1 MVARPSAR
9 RSRGPSHGR
18 RVHLDPFDPFD
29 PFDPLDPLSSTNRV
43 LLALIAGLLAGAAV
57 AAADVPALN
66 AIAAVIEPV
75 GTIWV
80 RALQMTLIPLVLSLL
95 VTGIVTTVDTG
106 ATGRLGATA
115 LGVFVALL
123 VGTAVVSAVV
133 TTPLVSQIPI
143 DPETSARRRAT
154 ADTSVVATA
163 RQLPRFSELLVSVVP
178 ANPVRAAADGAMLPL
193 VTFAILFGLAL
204 ARIAVERRDAVARVF
219 RAIADAMTVIV
230 GWLIVIA
237 PAGVFAL
244 AMTLV
249 VRTGLAA
256 VRALA
261 LYIALI
267 TAVIILVTLLLY
279 AVAVIAG
286 RQPLA
291 RFVRALVPAQAI
303 ALSARSSLAALPA
316 MVEAARTR
324 LALPSAVTSFVL
336 PLAVTTLR
344 LSTPIMWG
352 VAIPFLARLYG
363 IELGADT
370 MLWLL
375 GTSILM
381 SFSVP
386 GLPSASIF
394 LMGPFITGLGIP
406 IEAIGLLIAAD
417 SIPDLFKGV
426 LNVTGHVTS
435 SAVVARRVVGPP
447 GT

>member
-1 MVARPSAR
+1 M
-9 RSRGPSHGR
+9 
-18 RVHLDPFDPFD
+18 
-29 PFDPLDPLSSTNRV
+29 SSTTRV
-43 LLALIAGLLAGAAV
+43 LLALVLGLLVGAAITALDV
-57 AAADVPALN
+57 SALRTAASF
-66 AIAAVIEPV
+66 IEPI

-95 VTGIVTTVDTG
+95 ITGIVSTVDTG
-106 ATGRLGATA
+106 ATGRLGVAA
-115 LGVFVALL
+115 LGVFLALL
-123 VGTAVVSAVV
+123 VGTALV
-133 TTPLVSQIPI
+133 TSLVGTPLVSRIPI
-143 DPETSARRRAT
+143 DPETTAMMRAT
-154 ADTSVVATA
+154 ADSSILATA
-163 RQLPRFSELLVSVVP
+163 RQLPTFSEMLVSVVP
-178 ANPVRAAADGAMLPL
+178 SNPVRAAVDGAMLPL

-204 ARIAVERRDAVARVF
+204 SRVAVERRDAVAGIF

-230 GWLIVIA
+230 GWLITVA
-237 PAGVFAL
+237 PVGVFAL
-244 AMTLV
+244 AVTLA

-256 VRALA
+256 AGALA
-261 LYIALI
+261 LYIALV
-267 TAVIILVTLLLY
+267 TGVIVLVTALLY
-279 AVAVIAG
+279 PVAVIAG

-291 RFVRALVPAQAI
+291 RFARALVPPQAI

-316 MVEAARTR
+316 MVEAANTR
-324 LALPSAVTSFVL
+324 LALPARVTSFVL

-352 VAIPFLARLYG
+352 VSIPFLARLYG
-363 IELGADT
+363 IDVRPDQMALLIGAGI
-370 MLWLL
+370 LL
-375 GTSILM
+375 

-435 SAVVARRVVGPP
+435 SAVVARRV
-447 GT
+447 TDA